1 MDFSW
6 DEDREGIRQLAD
18 EVLGSHSGASER
30 GRVEAPLQA
39 WKDLSASGLAGAA
52 LPEAWGGGGAGF
64 TEVCLIAQ
72 ALGSSALAV
81 PFIEAVVLGA
91 LPLARFGTPEQQ
103 RRLLPGAADGSGPI
117 IGTVGGFGEGVGG
130 NLMRAEEHADGWVLS
145 GELQLVAW
153 ADRAAAL
160 LVGAELA
167 DGGEALF
174 LLPAP
179 GGGFPATEQK
189 TLDGPA
195 RFSVRVDGMA
205 VTGRDLMARG
215 RAVPG
220 VREWIRQ
227 RNLIAVCFHQLGTL
241 EAALKL
247 TAAYVSE
254 REQFG
259 AKIGTFQAVGQRIAN
274 AYIDVDGVRLTA
286 LQALWELE
294 NGGPAE
300 RATAIACWYAAD
312 AGGRVT
318 RSTQHLHGGIGIDLD
333 YPLHRYYTASK
344 RNAIAVGG
352 VHEPL
357 ARLGDLLAAS

>member
-6 DEDREGIRQLAD
+6 DEDREAIRLLAD
-18 EVLGSHSGASER
+18 EVLGNHGGLSER
-30 GRVEAPLQA
+30 ERAATPLLA
-39 WKDLSASGLAGAA
+39 WKDLAVSGLGSAA
-52 LPEAWGGGGAGF
+52 LPVEWGGGGAGF
-64 TEVCLIAQ
+64 TEVCLVAQ
-72 ALGSSALAV
+72 ALGASALAV
-81 PFIEAVVLGA
+81 PFVEAVVLGA
-91 LPLARFGTPEQQ
+91 LPVARFGTPEQQ
-103 RRLLPGAADGSGPI
+103 SRLLPGAADGGGPI
-117 IGTVGGFGEGVGG
+117 IGTVCGLGEGIRDKP
-130 NLMRAEEHADGWVLS
+130 LRAEQRSGGWMLS

-153 ADRAAAL
+153 ADRAAVL

-167 DGGEALF
+167 DGSEALF

-179 GGGFPATEQK
+179 EGGFPAIEQK

-205 VTGRDLMARG
+205 VTGRDLMAQG

-220 VREWIRQ
+220 VREWVRQ

-247 TAAYVSE
+247 TAAYASE

-294 NGGPAE
+294 NGGPVE

-312 AGGRVT
+312 AGGRVI

-333 YPLHRYYTASK
+333 YPLHQYYTASR

-352 VHEPL
+352 AHEPL
-357 ARLGDLLAAS
+357 ARLGDLLAGS